1 MPSGSRS
8 DPFPAVSE
16 TSELA
21 EEIVLAL
28 EERGLP
34 PGAWLVDIARV
45 RRALSDADG
54 LLRRLEDAVIRAA
67 GSSPLD
73 ER

>member
-1 MPSGSRS
+1 MPSE
-8 DPFPAVSE
+8 PFPDVAE

-21 EEIVLAL
+21 EEIVRAL

-45 RRALSDADG
+45 RRALTEADG

-67 GSSPLD
+67 DSSPLD
-73 ER
+73 VR

>member
-1 MPSGSRS
+1 MASE
-8 DPFPAVSE
+8 PFPDVAE
-16 TSELA
+16 RSELA
-21 EEIVLAL
+21 EEIVRAL

-45 RRALSDADG
+45 RRALTEADG

-67 GSSPLD
+67 DSSPLD
-73 ER
+73 VR

>member
-1 MPSGSRS
+1 MPSGSR
-8 DPFPAVSE
+8 PELVPAVSE

-21 EEIVLAL
+21 DEIVRAL

-45 RRALSDADG
+45 RRALSEADG

-67 GSSPLD
+67 DSSLLD